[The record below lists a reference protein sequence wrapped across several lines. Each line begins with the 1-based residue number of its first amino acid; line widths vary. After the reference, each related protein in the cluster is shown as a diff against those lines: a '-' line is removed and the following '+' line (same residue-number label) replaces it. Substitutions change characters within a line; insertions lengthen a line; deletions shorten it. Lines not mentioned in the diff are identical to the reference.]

1 MAMPEW
7 LGHICRESNERKQME
22 IQVFNHRELIFSFI
36 DELERKASEMK
47 EDIDFLYYALEKQII
62 ENIE

>member
-1 MAMPEW
+1 
-7 LGHICRESNERKQME
+7 ME

>member
-1 MAMPEW
+1 
-7 LGHICRESNERKQME
+7 ME
-22 IQVFNHRELIFSFI
+22 IQVFKDRELIFSFI
-36 DELERKASEMK
+36 DESERKASEMK